1 MSSWTSLVLEHSYQA
16 KALLAILFFS
26 FCICMGRIEQSCHP
40 ENGTKKKQYSVKRVI
55 IKLH

>member
-1 MSSWTSLVLEHSYQA
+1 MSSWASLVLEHSYQA

-40 ENGTKKKQYSVKRVI
+40 ENGTKKTVLVKRVI